1 MGACMNG
8 LTNKEV
14 IQSRNKYGSNT
25 LTKVKKRT
33 LFSLILESLG
43 DPIIKILII
52 VLAFKIVFL
61 FKNND
66 WFETIG
72 ILIAIILAST
82 IGSFAE
88 YGSEEAFNRLE
99 AEASKKKCNVLRNG
113 KLETISITDVVVGDI
128 ILLSSGNSIPADG
141 YIVEGT
147 ISVNEASING
157 ETKDKEKTR
166 GEYVYSSTI
175 CYEGEAKMKVD
186 KVGDNTLIG
195 GLAKDIQIPPTISP
209 LKTRL
214 THLAKIISVFG
225 YVGALIVAVVY
236 LLTTKNFS
244 INNILYSLTLSMTV
258 IVVTVPEGLPLMVT
272 LVLSSNMK
280 RMLKDNVLVR
290 KLIGIE
296 TSGNINCLL
305 TDKTGTLTEGNLK
318 VTTFVTPL
326 NQKVT
331 DFSCL
336 SSKLQ
341 LEVANNLFYNNSS
354 FFNANKEITGGNQTD
369 KAILKYINKPYSKH
383 KIISKKLFD
392 SKDKYSS
399 VTLDNEVTYF
409 KGAKEVLLDKCLYY
423 LDSSGNK
430 KVLLNKEVISKN
442 IDNEAKTG
450 SRIIFLTSKDK
461 HSTSHTYLG
470 YLIIKDTIRKTTVPS
485 INILHNAGINVI
497 MITGDNIDTAT
508 SIAKESGIITSK
520 NDLALTSKEFNSLS
534 DEEINSLYNRIK
546 VIARALPKDKSRMVK
561 ILQNMDLV
569 VGMTGDGINDAGALK
584 AADVGFAMGSGTEV
598 AKEASDIIILD
609 DNIKSITKA
618 ILFGRTIF
626 KSIRKFIIF
635 QLTVNICAMLM
646 AILGPIFDITT
657 PVTVIQMLWINMIMD
672 TLAGIA
678 FASEPP
684 LEEYMLESPKTKAVP
699 IINSYMFKEILFTGL
714 YTSLLGIFFLKSNF
728 IYSFIRYSNDYR
740 YLYTAYFAFFI
751 FSALFNALNA
761 RTTRLNILANISKNQ
776 PFIFIFAGIT
786 IVQIYLIYYG
796 GDLFRTYGLT
806 VKELLFV
813 ILLSLSVIPFDW
825 LRKLLISKDSKKL

>member
-1 MGACMNG
+1 MNG

-14 IQSRNKYGSNT
+14 IKSRNKYGSNT
-25 LTKVKKRT
+25 LTKVKKKN

-52 VLAFKIVFL
+52 VLVFKIIFL
-61 FKNND
+61 FRNND

-99 AEASKKKCNVLRNG
+99 EEASKKKCNVLRNG
-113 KLETISITDVVVGDI
+113 KLETINVIEVVVGDVVLI
-128 ILLSSGNSIPADG
+128 SSGNSIPADG
-141 YIVEGT
+141 YIIEGKIT
-147 ISVNEASING
+147 VNEASING

-195 GLAKDIQIPPTISP
+195 GLAKDIQVPPTISP
-209 LKTRL
+209 LKSRL

-225 YVGALIVAVVY
+225 YVGAGAVAVVY
-236 LLTTKNFS
+236 LLTTKDFG

-318 VTTFVTPL
+318 VTTLVTPL
-326 NQKVT
+326 NHKISNLAT
-331 DFSCL
+331 L

-341 LEVANNLFYNNSS
+341 VEITNNLFYNNSS
-354 FFNANKEITGGNQTD
+354 FYNSDNEITGGNQTD
-369 KAILKYINKPYSKH
+369 RAILKYVEKS
-383 KIISKKLFD
+383 ISNHQIVFKKLFD

-399 VTLDNEVTYF
+399 VTLDNEITYY

-423 LDSSGNK
+423 LDNNGNRQI
-430 KVLLNKEVISKN
+430 LLNKEKINKD

-470 YLIIKDTIRKTTVPS
+470 YLIIKDTIRSTTVPS
-485 INILHNAGINVI
+485 INILHQAGINVI

-508 SIAKESGIITSK
+508 SIAKEAGIITSK
-520 NDLALTSKEFNSLS
+520 NDVALTSKEFNNLS
-534 DEEINSLYNRIK
+534 NEEISTLYSRIK

-561 ILQNMDLV
+561 ILQNMDLI

-584 AADVGFAMGSGTEV
+584 TADVGFAMGSGTEV

-635 QLTVNICAMLM
+635 QLTVNICAMIM
-646 AILGPIFDITT
+646 AIMGPIFDITT

-684 LEEYMLESPKTKAVP
+684 LLEYMLEAPKTKAVP

-728 IYSFIRYSNDYR
+728 VYNFIRYSSDYR

-761 RTTRLNILANISKNQ
+761 RTTRLNILANITKNK
-776 PFIFIFAGIT
+776 PFIFIFTGIT
-786 IVQIYLIYYG
+786 IVQLYLIYFG

-825 LRKLLISKDSKKL
+825 LRKSLINKESKKL

>member
-113 KLETISITDVVVGDI
+113 KLETISISDVVVGDI

-214 THLAKIISVFG
+214 THLAKIISIFG

-305 TDKTGTLTEGNLK
+305 TDKTGTLTEGNLQ

-399 VTLDNEVTYF
+399 ATLDNEVTYF

-534 DEEINSLYNRIK
+534 DEEINFLYNRIK

-806 VKELLFV
+806 GKELLFV

>member
-399 VTLDNEVTYF
+399 VTLDNEVNYF

-508 SIAKESGIITSK
+508 SIAKESVIITSK

-534 DEEINSLYNRIK
+534 DEEINSLYSRIK

>member
-214 THLAKIISVFG
+214 THLAKIISIFG

-714 YTSLLGIFFLKSNF
+714 YTSLIGIFFLKSNF

-761 RTTRLNILANISKNQ
+761 RTTRLNILANIRKNQ

>member
-1 MGACMNG
+1 MNG

-25 LTKVKKRT
+25 LTKVKKKN

-52 VLAFKIVFL
+52 VLVFKIIFL
-61 FKNND
+61 FRNND

-72 ILIAIILAST
+72 ILAAIILAST

-99 AEASKKKCNVLRNG
+99 EEASKKKCNVLRNG
-113 KLETISITDVVVGDI
+113 KLETINVIEVVVGDVVLI
-128 ILLSSGNSIPADG
+128 SSGNSIPADG
-141 YIVEGT
+141 YIIEGK
-147 ISVNEASING
+147 INVNEASING

-195 GLAKDIQIPPTISP
+195 GLAKDIQVPPTISP
-209 LKTRL
+209 LKSRL

-225 YVGALIVAVVY
+225 YVGAGAVAVVY
-236 LLTTKNFS
+236 LLTTKDFG

-318 VTTFVTPL
+318 VTTLVTPL
-326 NQKVT
+326 NHKISNLAT
-331 DFSCL
+331 L

-341 LEVANNLFYNNSS
+341 VEITNNLFYNNSS
-354 FFNANKEITGGNQTD
+354 FYNSDNEITGGNQTD
-369 KAILKYINKPYSKH
+369 RAILKYVEKS
-383 KIISKKLFD
+383 ISNHQIVFKKLFD

-399 VTLDNEVTYF
+399 VTLDNEITYY

-423 LDSSGNK
+423 LDNNGNRQI
-430 KVLLNKEVISKN
+430 LLNKEKINKD

-470 YLIIKDTIRKTTVPS
+470 YLIIKDTIRSTTVPS
-485 INILHNAGINVI
+485 INILHQAGINVI

-508 SIAKESGIITSK
+508 SIAKEAGIITSK
-520 NDLALTSKEFNSLS
+520 NDVALTSKEFNDLS
-534 DEEINSLYNRIK
+534 NEEISTIYSRIK

-561 ILQNMDLV
+561 ILQNMDLI

-584 AADVGFAMGSGTEV
+584 TADVGFAMGSGTEV

-635 QLTVNICAMLM
+635 QLTVNICAMIM
-646 AILGPIFDITT
+646 AIMGPIFDITT

-684 LEEYMLESPKTKAVP
+684 LLEYMLEAPKTKAVP

-728 IYSFIRYSNDYR
+728 VYNFIRYSSDYR

-761 RTTRLNILANISKNQ
+761 RTTRLNILANITKNK
-776 PFIFIFAGIT
+776 PFIFIFTGIT
-786 IVQIYLIYYG
+786 IVQLYLIYFG

-825 LRKLLISKDSKKL
+825 LRKSLINKESKKL

>member
-1 MGACMNG
+1 
-8 LTNKEV
+8 
-14 IQSRNKYGSNT
+14 
-25 LTKVKKRT
+25 
-33 LFSLILESLG
+33 
-43 DPIIKILII
+43 
-52 VLAFKIVFL
+52 
-61 FKNND
+61 
-66 WFETIG
+66 
-72 ILIAIILAST
+72 
-82 IGSFAE
+82 
-88 YGSEEAFNRLE
+88 
-99 AEASKKKCNVLRNG
+99 
-113 KLETISITDVVVGDI
+113 
-128 ILLSSGNSIPADG
+128 
-141 YIVEGT
+141 
-147 ISVNEASING
+147 
-157 ETKDKEKTR
+157 
-166 GEYVYSSTI
+166 
-175 CYEGEAKMKVD
+175 
-186 KVGDNTLIG
+186 
-195 GLAKDIQIPPTISP
+195 
-209 LKTRL
+209 
-214 THLAKIISVFG
+214 
-225 YVGALIVAVVY
+225 
-236 LLTTKNFS
+236 
-244 INNILYSLTLSMTV
+244 MTV

>member
-14 IQSRNKYGSNT
+14 VQSRNKYGSNT
-25 LTKVKKRT
+25 LTKVKKKT

-52 VLAFKIVFL
+52 VLVFKIIFL

-99 AEASKKKCNVLRNG
+99 EEASKKKCAVFRNG
-113 KLETISITDVVVGDI
+113 KLETISVTEVVVGDI
-128 ILLSSGNSIPADG
+128 VLISSGNSIPADG
-141 YIVEGT
+141 YIIEGKLT
-147 ISVNEASING
+147 VNEANING
-157 ETKDKEKTR
+157 ETQDKEKNR

-209 LKTRL
+209 LKSRL
-214 THLAKIISVFG
+214 THLAKIISIFG
-225 YVGALIVAVVY
+225 YVGAVIVAIVY

-318 VTTFVTPL
+318 VTSIITPL
-326 NQKVT
+326 NQKLT
-331 DFSCL
+331 NL
-336 SSKLQ
+336 SQLPLKLQ
-341 LEVANNLFYNNSS
+341 TEISNNLFYNNSS
-354 FFNANKEITGGNQTD
+354 FYNSDNEITGGNQTD
-369 KAILKYINKPYSKH
+369 KAILKYIGKQTTNH
-383 KIISKKLFD
+383 KILSKKLFD

-399 VTLDNEVTYF
+399 VTLDNDITYY

-423 LDSSGNK
+423 LDNTGNRK
-430 KVLLNKEVISKN
+430 ILLNKEIISKN

-450 SRIIFLTSKDK
+450 SRIIFLTLKDK
-461 HSTSHTYLG
+461 YSTSHTYLG
-470 YLIIKDTIRKTTVPS
+470 YLVIKDNIRKTTIPS
-485 INILHNAGINVI
+485 IKILHNAGINVI
-497 MITGDNIDTAT
+497 MITGDNINTAT
-508 SIAKESGIITSK
+508 SIAKESGIITNK

-534 DEEINSLYNRIK
+534 DEEISNLYSQIK

-598 AKEASDIIILD
+598 AKEASDIVILD

-646 AILGPIFDITT
+646 AIIGPIFEITT

-684 LEEYMLESPKTKAVP
+684 LLEYMLEVPKTKEIP

-728 IYSFIRYSNDYR
+728 IYNFIRYSSDYR

-761 RTTRLNILANISKNQ
+761 RTTRLNIIANITKNK
-776 PFIFIFAGIT
+776 PFIFIFTGIT
-786 IVQIYLIYYG
+786 IVQIYLIYFG
-796 GDLFRTYGLT
+796 GDLFRTYGLNG
-806 VKELLFV
+806 KELIFV
-813 ILLSLSVIPFDW
+813 LLLSLSVIPFDW
-825 LRKLLISKDSKKL
+825 LRKILISKDSKKI

>member
-520 NDLALTSKEFNSLS
+520 NDIALTSKEFNSLS

>member
-214 THLAKIISVFG
+214 THLAKIISIFG
-225 YVGALIVAVVY
+225 YVGALIVAIVY

-383 KIISKKLFD
+383 KILSKKLFD

-399 VTLDNEVTYF
+399 VTLDNDITYF

-461 HSTSHTYLG
+461 HSTS
-470 YLIIKDTIRKTTVPS
+470 DRKS
-485 INILHNAGINVI
+485 
-497 MITGDNIDTAT
+497 
-508 SIAKESGIITSK
+508 
-520 NDLALTSKEFNSLS
+520 
-534 DEEINSLYNRIK
+534 
-546 VIARALPKDKSRMVK
+546 
-561 ILQNMDLV
+561 V
-569 VGMTGDGINDAGALK
+569 V
-584 AADVGFAMGSGTEV
+584 
-598 AKEASDIIILD
+598 
-609 DNIKSITKA
+609 
-618 ILFGRTIF
+618 
-626 KSIRKFIIF
+626 
-635 QLTVNICAMLM
+635 
-646 AILGPIFDITT
+646 
-657 PVTVIQMLWINMIMD
+657 
-672 TLAGIA
+672 
-678 FASEPP
+678 
-684 LEEYMLESPKTKAVP
+684 
-699 IINSYMFKEILFTGL
+699 
-714 YTSLLGIFFLKSNF
+714 
-728 IYSFIRYSNDYR
+728 
-740 YLYTAYFAFFI
+740 
-751 FSALFNALNA
+751 
-761 RTTRLNILANISKNQ
+761 
-776 PFIFIFAGIT
+776 
-786 IVQIYLIYYG
+786 
-796 GDLFRTYGLT
+796 
-806 VKELLFV
+806 
-813 ILLSLSVIPFDW
+813 
-825 LRKLLISKDSKKL
+825 

>member
-33 LFSLILESLG
+33 LFSIILESLG

-141 YIVEGT
+141 YIIEGT

>member
-1 MGACMNG
+1 M
-8 LTNKEV
+8 
-14 IQSRNKYGSNT
+14 
-25 LTKVKKRT
+25 
-33 LFSLILESLG
+33 
-43 DPIIKILII
+43 
-52 VLAFKIVFL
+52 FKIIFL
-61 FKNND
+61 FRNND

-99 AEASKKKCNVLRNG
+99 EEASKKKCNVLRNG
-113 KLETISITDVVVGDI
+113 KLETINVIEVVVGDVVLI
-128 ILLSSGNSIPADG
+128 SSGNSIPADG
-141 YIVEGT
+141 YIIEGKIT
-147 ISVNEASING
+147 VNEASING

-195 GLAKDIQIPPTISP
+195 GLAKDIQVPPTISP
-209 LKTRL
+209 LKSRL

-225 YVGALIVAVVY
+225 YVGAGAVAVVY
-236 LLTTKNFS
+236 LLTTKDFG

-318 VTTFVTPL
+318 VTTLVTPL
-326 NQKVT
+326 NHKISNLAT
-331 DFSCL
+331 L

-341 LEVANNLFYNNSS
+341 VEITNNLFYNNSS
-354 FFNANKEITGGNQTD
+354 FYNSDNEITGGNQTD
-369 KAILKYINKPYSKH
+369 RAILKYVEKS
-383 KIISKKLFD
+383 ISNHQIVFKKLFD

-399 VTLDNEVTYF
+399 VTLDNEITYY

-423 LDSSGNK
+423 LDNNGNRQI
-430 KVLLNKEVISKN
+430 LLNKEKINKD

-470 YLIIKDTIRKTTVPS
+470 YLIIKDTIRSTTVPS
-485 INILHNAGINVI
+485 INILHQAGINVI

-508 SIAKESGIITSK
+508 SIAKEAGIITSK
-520 NDLALTSKEFNSLS
+520 NDVALTSKEFNNLS
-534 DEEINSLYNRIK
+534 NEEISTLYSRIK

-561 ILQNMDLV
+561 ILQNMDLI

-584 AADVGFAMGSGTEV
+584 TADVGFAMGSGTEV

-635 QLTVNICAMLM
+635 QLTVNICAMIM
-646 AILGPIFDITT
+646 AIMGPIFDITT

-684 LEEYMLESPKTKAVP
+684 LLEYMLEAPKTKAVP

-728 IYSFIRYSNDYR
+728 VYNFIRYSSDYR

-761 RTTRLNILANISKNQ
+761 RTTRLNILANITKNK
-776 PFIFIFAGIT
+776 PFIFIFTGIT
-786 IVQIYLIYYG
+786 IVQLYLIYFG

-825 LRKLLISKDSKKL
+825 LRKSLINKESKKL

>member
-113 KLETISITDVVVGDI
+113 KLETISTTDVVVGDI

-214 THLAKIISVFG
+214 THLAKIISIFG
-225 YVGALIVAVVY
+225 YVGALIVAIVY

-336 SSKLQ
+336 SSMLQ

-383 KIISKKLFD
+383 KILSKKLFD

-409 KGAKEVLLDKCLYY
+409 KGAKEILLDKCLYY

-430 KVLLNKEVISKN
+430 KVLLNKELISKN

-534 DEEINSLYNRIK
+534 DEEINSLYSRIK

-561 ILQNMDLV
+561 ILQDMDLV

-635 QLTVNICAMLM
+635 QLTVKICAMLM

>member
-214 THLAKIISVFG
+214 THLAKIISIFG
-225 YVGALIVAVVY
+225 YVGALIVAIVY

-354 FFNANKEITGGNQTD
+354 FFNANNEITGGNQTD
-369 KAILKYINKPYSKH
+369 KAILQYINKPYSKH
-383 KIISKKLFD
+383 KILSKKLFD

-430 KVLLNKEVISKN
+430 KVLLNKEAISKN

-461 HSTSHTYLG
+461 HSASHTYLG
-470 YLIIKDTIRKTTVPS
+470 YLIIKDTIRKTTSPS

-534 DEEINSLYNRIK
+534 DEEINSLYSRIK

-684 LEEYMLESPKTKAVP
+684 LEEYMLEAPKTKDVP

-714 YTSLLGIFFLKSNF
+714 YTSFLGIFFLKSNF
-728 IYSFIRYSNDYR
+728 VYNFIRYSNDYR

-761 RTTRLNILANISKNQ
+761 RTTRLNILANISKNK
-776 PFIFIFAGIT
+776 PFIFIFVGIT
-786 IVQIYLIYYG
+786 MVQIYLIYYG

-825 LRKLLISKDSKKL
+825 LRKILISKDSKKL

>member
-399 VTLDNEVTYF
+399 VTLDNEVNYF

-534 DEEINSLYNRIK
+534 DEEINSLYSRIK

>member
-128 ILLSSGNSIPADG
+128 ILLSSGNSIAADG

-214 THLAKIISVFG
+214 THLAKIISIFG
-225 YVGALIVAVVY
+225 YVGALIVAIVY

-369 KAILKYINKPYSKH
+369 KAILKYINKPYSNH

-534 DEEINSLYNRIK
+534 DEEINSLYSRIK

-825 LRKLLISKDSKKL
+825 LRKLLISKDSKKF

>member
-1 MGACMNG
+1 MNG

-25 LTKVKKRT
+25 LTKVKKKN

-52 VLAFKIVFL
+52 VLVFKIIFL
-61 FKNND
+61 FRNND

-72 ILIAIILAST
+72 ILVAIILAST

-99 AEASKKKCNVLRNG
+99 EEASKKKCNVLRNG
-113 KLETISITDVVVGDI
+113 KLETINVIEVVVGDVVLI
-128 ILLSSGNSIPADG
+128 SSGNSIPADG
-141 YIVEGT
+141 YIIEGKIT
-147 ISVNEASING
+147 VNEASING

-195 GLAKDIQIPPTISP
+195 GLAKDIQVPPTISP
-209 LKTRL
+209 LKSRL

-225 YVGALIVAVVY
+225 YVGAGAVAVVY
-236 LLTTKNFS
+236 LLTTKDFG

-318 VTTFVTPL
+318 VTTLVTPL
-326 NQKVT
+326 NHKISNLAT
-331 DFSCL
+331 L

-341 LEVANNLFYNNSS
+341 VEITNNLFYNNSS
-354 FFNANKEITGGNQTD
+354 FYNSDNEITGGNQTD
-369 KAILKYINKPYSKH
+369 RAILKYVEKS
-383 KIISKKLFD
+383 ISNHQIVFKKLFD

-399 VTLDNEVTYF
+399 VTLDNEITYY

-423 LDSSGNK
+423 LDNNGNRQI
-430 KVLLNKEVISKN
+430 LLNKEKINKD

-470 YLIIKDTIRKTTVPS
+470 YLIIKDTIRSTTVPS
-485 INILHNAGINVI
+485 INILHQAGINVI

-508 SIAKESGIITSK
+508 SIAKEAGIITSK
-520 NDLALTSKEFNSLS
+520 NDVALTSKEFNNLS
-534 DEEINSLYNRIK
+534 NEEISTLYSRIK

-561 ILQNMDLV
+561 ILQNIDLI

-584 AADVGFAMGSGTEV
+584 TADVGFAMGSGTEV

-635 QLTVNICAMLM
+635 QLTVNICAMIM
-646 AILGPIFDITT
+646 AIMGPIFDITT

-684 LEEYMLESPKTKAVP
+684 LLEYMLEAPKTKAVP

-728 IYSFIRYSNDYR
+728 VYNFIRYSSDYR

-761 RTTRLNILANISKNQ
+761 RTTRLNILANITKNK
-776 PFIFIFAGIT
+776 PFIFIFTGIT
-786 IVQIYLIYYG
+786 IVQLYLIYFG

-825 LRKLLISKDSKKL
+825 LRKSLINKESKKL

>member
-52 VLAFKIVFL
+52 VLVFKIIFL

-88 YGSEEAFNRLE
+88 YGSEEAFNHLE

-195 GLAKDIQIPPTISP
+195 GLAQDIQIPPTISP

-214 THLAKIISVFG
+214 THLAKIISIFG
-225 YVGALIVAVVY
+225 YVGALIVDIVY
-236 LLTTKNFS
+236 LLTTRNFS

-326 NQKVT
+326 NQKVP

-354 FFNANKEITGGNQTD
+354 FFNANNEITGGNQTD
-369 KAILKYINKPYSKH
+369 KAILQYINKPYSKH
-383 KIISKKLFD
+383 KILSKKLFD

-423 LDSSGNK
+423 LDISGNK
-430 KVLLNKEVISKN
+430 KVLLNKEAISKN

-461 HSTSHTYLG
+461 HSASHTYLG
-470 YLIIKDTIRKTTVPS
+470 YLIIKDTIRKTTSPS

-534 DEEINSLYNRIK
+534 DEEINSLYSRIK

-684 LEEYMLESPKTKAVP
+684 LEEYMLEAPKTKDVP

-714 YTSLLGIFFLKSNF
+714 YTSFLGIFFLKSNF
-728 IYSFIRYSNDYR
+728 VYNFIRYSNDYR

-761 RTTRLNILANISKNQ
+761 RTTRLNILANISKNK
-776 PFIFIFAGIT
+776 PFIFIFVGIT
-786 IVQIYLIYYG
+786 MVQIYLIYYG

-825 LRKLLISKDSKKL
+825 LRKILISKDSKKL

>member
-1 MGACMNG
+1 MNG

-25 LTKVKKRT
+25 LTKVKKKN

-52 VLAFKIVFL
+52 VLVFKIIFL
-61 FKNND
+61 FRNND

-72 ILIAIILAST
+72 ILVAIILAST

-99 AEASKKKCNVLRNG
+99 EEASKKKCNVLRNG
-113 KLETISITDVVVGDI
+113 KLETINVIEVVVGDVVLI
-128 ILLSSGNSIPADG
+128 SSGNSIPADG
-141 YIVEGT
+141 YIIEGKIT
-147 ISVNEASING
+147 VNEASING

-186 KVGDNTLIG
+186 KIGDNTLIG
-195 GLAKDIQIPPTISP
+195 GLAKDIQVPPTISP
-209 LKTRL
+209 LKSRL

-225 YVGALIVAVVY
+225 YVGAGAVAVVY
-236 LLTTKNFS
+236 LLTTKDFG

-318 VTTFVTPL
+318 VTTLVTPL
-326 NQKVT
+326 NHKISNLAT
-331 DFSCL
+331 L

-341 LEVANNLFYNNSS
+341 VEITNNLFYNNSS
-354 FFNANKEITGGNQTD
+354 FYNSDNEITGGNQTD
-369 KAILKYINKPYSKH
+369 RAILKYVKKS
-383 KIISKKLFD
+383 ISNHQIVFKKLFD

-399 VTLDNEVTYF
+399 VTLDNEITYY

-423 LDSSGNK
+423 LDNNGNRQI
-430 KVLLNKEVISKN
+430 LLNKEKINKD

-470 YLIIKDTIRKTTVPS
+470 YLIIKDTIRSTTVPS
-485 INILHNAGINVI
+485 INILHQAGINVI

-508 SIAKESGIITSK
+508 SIAKEAGIITSK
-520 NDLALTSKEFNSLS
+520 NDVALTSKEFNNLS
-534 DEEINSLYNRIK
+534 NEEISTLYSRIK

-561 ILQNMDLV
+561 ILQNMDLI

-584 AADVGFAMGSGTEV
+584 TADVGFAMGSGTEV

-646 AILGPIFDITT
+646 AIMGPIFDITT

-684 LEEYMLESPKTKAVP
+684 LLEYMLEAPKTKAVP

-728 IYSFIRYSNDYR
+728 VYNFIRYSSDYR

-761 RTTRLNILANISKNQ
+761 RTTRLNILANITKNK
-776 PFIFIFAGIT
+776 PFIFIFTGIT
-786 IVQIYLIYYG
+786 IVQLYLIYFG

-806 VKELLFV
+806 VKELLFI

-825 LRKLLISKDSKKL
+825 LRKSLINKESKKL

>member
-14 IQSRNKYGSNT
+14 VQSRNKYGSNT
-25 LTKVKKRT
+25 LTKVKKKN

-52 VLAFKIVFL
+52 VLVFKIIFL

-99 AEASKKKCNVLRNG
+99 EEASKKKCTVLRNG
-113 KLETISITDVVVGDI
+113 KLETISVTDVVVGDI
-128 ILLSSGNSIPADG
+128 VLLASGNSIPADG
-141 YIVEGT
+141 YIIDGKIT
-147 ISVNEASING
+147 VNEASING
-157 ETKDKEKTR
+157 ETKDKEKNR

-195 GLAKDIQIPPTISP
+195 GLAKDIQIPPTTSP
-209 LKTRL
+209 LKSRL
-214 THLAKIISVFG
+214 THLAKIISIFG
-225 YVGALIVAVVY
+225 YVGAIIVAIVY

-280 RMLKDNVLVR
+280 KMLKDNVLVR

-318 VTTFVTPL
+318 VTNFVTPL
-326 NQKVT
+326 NQKIT
-331 DFSCL
+331 NL
-336 SSKLQ
+336 SNLSLKLQ
-341 LEVANNLFYNNSS
+341 AEITNNLFYNNSS
-354 FFNANKEITGGNQTD
+354 FYNSNNEITGGNQTD
-369 KAILKYINKPYSKH
+369 KAILKYIGNPFSTH
-383 KIISKKLFD
+383 KILSKKLFD

-399 VTLDNEVTYF
+399 VTLDNDTTYY

-423 LDSSGNK
+423 LDNTGNRK
-430 KVLLNKEVISKN
+430 ILLNKEIISKD

-450 SRIIFLTSKDK
+450 SRIIFLTLKDK

-470 YLIIKDTIRKTTVPS
+470 YLAIKDTIRKTTVPS

-508 SIAKESGIITSK
+508 SIAKESGIITNK

-534 DEEINSLYNRIK
+534 DEEISNLYSRIK

-561 ILQNMDLV
+561 ILQNMDLI

-584 AADVGFAMGSGTEV
+584 TADVGFAMGSGTEV

-684 LEEYMLESPKTKAVP
+684 LSEYMLEAPKTKDIP

-728 IYSFIRYSNDYR
+728 VYNFIRYSSDYR

-761 RTTRLNILANISKNQ
+761 RTTRLNILANITKNK
-776 PFIFIFAGIT
+776 PFIFIFTGIT
-786 IVQIYLIYYG
+786 IIQIYLIYYG
-796 GDLFRTYGLT
+796 GDLFRTYGLN

-813 ILLSLSVIPFDW
+813 VLLSLSVIPFDW
-825 LRKLLISKDSKKL
+825 LRKSLIKKETKKL

>member
-14 IQSRNKYGSNT
+14 VQSRNKYGSNT
-25 LTKVKKRT
+25 LTKVKKKT

-52 VLAFKIVFL
+52 VLVFKIVFL

-99 AEASKKKCNVLRNG
+99 EEASKKKCTVLRNG
-113 KLETISITDVVVGDI
+113 KLETISVTEVVVGDVV
-128 ILLSSGNSIPADG
+128 LLASGNSIPADG
-141 YIVEGT
+141 YIIDGKIT
-147 ISVNEASING
+147 VNEASING
-157 ETKDKEKTR
+157 ETKDKEKNR

-195 GLAKDIQIPPTISP
+195 DLAKDIQIHPTISP
-209 LKTRL
+209 LKSRL
-214 THLAKIISVFG
+214 THLAKIISIFG
-225 YVGALIVAVVY
+225 YVGALIVAIVY

-318 VTTFVTPL
+318 VTSFVTPL
-326 NQKVT
+326 NQKIT
-331 DFSCL
+331 NL
-336 SSKLQ
+336 SNLSLKLQ
-341 LEVANNLFYNNSS
+341 TEITNNLFYNNSS
-354 FFNANKEITGGNQTD
+354 FYNSNNEITGGNQTD
-369 KAILKYINKPYSKH
+369 KAILKYIGNPFSNH
-383 KIISKKLFD
+383 KILSKKLFD

-399 VTLDNEVTYF
+399 VTLDNDTTYY

-423 LDSSGNK
+423 LDNTGNRK
-430 KVLLNKEVISKN
+430 ILLNKEIISKD

-450 SRIIFLTSKDK
+450 SRIIFLTLKDK

-470 YLIIKDTIRKTTVPS
+470 YLVIKDTIRKTTVTS

-508 SIAKESGIITSK
+508 SIAKESGIITNK

-534 DEEINSLYNRIK
+534 DEEISNLYSRIK

-561 ILQNMDLV
+561 ILQNMDLI

-584 AADVGFAMGSGTEV
+584 TADVGFAMGSGTEV

-678 FASEPP
+678 FANEPP
-684 LEEYMLESPKTKAVP
+684 LSEYMLEAPKTKDIP

-728 IYSFIRYSNDYR
+728 VYNFIRYSSDYR

-761 RTTRLNILANISKNQ
+761 RTTRLNILANITKNK
-776 PFIFIFAGIT
+776 PFIFIFTGIT

-796 GDLFRTYGLT
+796 GDLFRTYGLNI
-806 VKELLFV
+806 KELLFV
-813 ILLSLSVIPFDW
+813 VLLSLSVIPFDW
-825 LRKLLISKDSKKL
+825 LRKSLIKKETKKL

>member
-14 IQSRNKYGSNT
+14 VQSRNKYGSNT
-25 LTKVKKRT
+25 LTKVKKKT

-52 VLAFKIVFL
+52 VLVFKVIFL

-99 AEASKKKCNVLRNG
+99 EEASKKKCTVLRNG
-113 KLETISITDVVVGDI
+113 KLETISVTEVVVGDVV
-128 ILLSSGNSIPADG
+128 LLASGNSIPADG
-141 YIVEGT
+141 YIIDGKIT
-147 ISVNEASING
+147 VNEASING
-157 ETKDKEKTR
+157 ETKDKEKNR

-195 GLAKDIQIPPTISP
+195 GLAKDIQIPPTTSP
-209 LKTRL
+209 LKSRL
-214 THLAKIISVFG
+214 THLAKIISIFG
-225 YVGALIVAVVY
+225 YVGALIVAIVY

-318 VTTFVTPL
+318 VTSFVTPL
-326 NQKVT
+326 NQKIT
-331 DFSCL
+331 NL
-336 SSKLQ
+336 SNLSLKLKT
-341 LEVANNLFYNNSS
+341 EITNNLFYNNSS
-354 FFNANKEITGGNQTD
+354 FYNSNNEITGGNQTD
-369 KAILKYINKPYSKH
+369 KAILKYIGNPSSTH
-383 KIISKKLFD
+383 KILSKKLFD

-399 VTLDNEVTYF
+399 VTLDNDTTYY

-423 LDSSGNK
+423 LDNTGNRK
-430 KVLLNKEVISKN
+430 ILLNKEIISKD

-450 SRIIFLTSKDK
+450 SRIIFLTLKDK

-470 YLIIKDTIRKTTVPS
+470 YLVIKDTIRKTTVPS

-508 SIAKESGIITSK
+508 SIAKESGIITNK

-534 DEEINSLYNRIK
+534 DEEISNLYSRIK

-561 ILQNMDLV
+561 ILQNMDLI

-584 AADVGFAMGSGTEV
+584 TADVGFAMGSGTEV

-684 LEEYMLESPKTKAVP
+684 LSEYMLEAPKTKDIP

-728 IYSFIRYSNDYR
+728 VYNFIRYSSDYR

-761 RTTRLNILANISKNQ
+761 RTTRLNILANITKNK
-776 PFIFIFAGIT
+776 PFIFIFTGIT

-796 GDLFRTYGLT
+796 GDLFRTYGLNI
-806 VKELLFV
+806 KELLFV
-813 ILLSLSVIPFDW
+813 VLLSLSVIPFDW
-825 LRKLLISKDSKKL
+825 LRKSLIKKETKKL

>member
-214 THLAKIISVFG
+214 THLAKIISIFG

-714 YTSLLGIFFLKSNF
+714 YTSLIGIFFLKSNF
-728 IYSFIRYSNDYR
+728 IYSFIRYSNDHR

>member
-214 THLAKIISVFG
+214 THLAKIISIFG
-225 YVGALIVAVVY
+225 YVGALIVAIVY

-450 SRIIFLTSKDK
+450 SRINFLTSKDK

-714 YTSLLGIFFLKSNF
+714 YTSLIGIFFLKSNF